1 MKPDASSLLDARST
15 LQQIAD
21 NASLAVYAKD
31 FDGRLLFVNREFER
45 IVGRPV
51 DAIVGCLD
59 TEVFPAA
66 TAEGFRR
73 NDRRVLEELRTLEFE
88 ELVEVGGE
96 KRVYLSQKFP
106 LLRPDGR
113 AYAVCG
119 VSTDI
124 TARKRA
130 EEALRAAAT
139 AVSAEGGETVFGTL
153 TRAIAAILDV
163 DVAFIAI
170 FDDDAPGRM
179 RTLAAMLDGA
189 MLRNFEYELEG
200 SPCAKVVGRA
210 FRMVKSGVRCEFP
223 PGTLFEV
230 KGMDSYAAFPLND
243 SAGRP
248 LGLIATMDR
257 APMRDALLAESLL
270 RIFAA
275 RAIAEVERSRGEA
288 ALRRSEASYRAVF
301 EATEDA
307 MFIHDWDTGAILDVN
322 PKACAVYGYAPGE
335 FRSLRL
341 DDLSS
346 GEPPYTA
353 AHAAHHI
360 ARAKR
365 GEVVAFEWHRRNRDG
380 TLHWDEVYLK
390 AVEIA
395 GRPRVLA
402 CTREITARKAA
413 EQALRES
420 GEQYRAIFNS
430 AVDGLTLWDADGRI
444 VDVNAS
450 FLSMFRYPRAEVL
463 GSDGGVVPDALREH
477 CRSRLASVLAGEPCR
492 SELRVARRDGTL
504 FDVEVRGVAMQ
515 YRDRPHVLAIVR
527 DLTPQREAERA
538 RAELEAR
545 LRQAQKMEA
554 IGQMAGGIAHD
565 FNNLLTT
572 ILGYV
577 TLASDAAPDARV
589 RHYLEEARSASGRA
603 RDLIAQMLAFSR
615 GRRGNPRPVAID
627 AVTGEVIRLLRSSFP
642 SSVTIATEFTP
653 GTPAAVIDPVQ
664 LEQVVLNLCINARD
678 AMGSR
683 GEIRVRIGRASVGAQ
698 ACASC
703 RGSASGDWV
712 ELSVEDTGAG
722 VPPEVRERIFEPFF
736 TTKEVG
742 QGTGMGLATV
752 HGIVHEH
759 GGHLLVERGPEGGAR
774 FRALFPA
781 AQQASGA
788 GESERERAPGLPRGT
803 LAGRVVLVDDEPAV
817 ARFMAELLSHWGLA
831 VRTFGDPHAALDA
844 LRADPSS
851 ADLVL
856 TDQTMPGMTGL
867 DLARACRA
875 LPAPMPVVLY
885 TGYADGAPR
894 GALDAAGV
902 AALVH
907 KPVDPGALFDTL
919 RSLLDP
925 SRWRAA

>member
-1 MKPDASSLLDARST
+1 MKPDDSPLLDARST

-45 IVGRPV
+45 IAGRPAE
-51 DAIVGCLD
+51 AIVGRLD
-59 TEVFPAA
+59 TEIFPAA
-66 TAEGFRR
+66 TAEEFRR

-88 ELVEVGGE
+88 EPVEVAGQ

-106 LLRPDGR
+106 LLDAGGR

-119 VSTDI
+119 VSADI
-124 TARKRA
+124 TARKRS

-139 AVSAEGGETVFGTL
+139 AVSVEGGETVFATL
-153 TRAIAAILDV
+153 TRAVAAILDV
-163 DVAFIAI
+163 DVAFIAV
-170 FDDDAPGRM
+170 FDDDAPGRV
-179 RTLAAMLDGA
+179 RTLAAMLDGT

-200 SPCAKVVGRA
+200 TPCARVVGRA
-210 FRMVKSGVRCEFP
+210 FRMVESGVRREFP

-230 KGMDSYAAFPLND
+230 KGMDGYAAFPLND

-275 RAIAEVERSRGEA
+275 RAVAEIERARGEA

-322 PKACAVYGYAPGE
+322 PKACAVYGYSPEE
-335 FRSLRL
+335 FRTLGLGAISA
-341 DDLSS
+341 

-365 GEVVAFEWHRRNRDG
+365 GEVVVFEWHRRNRDG
-380 TLHWDEVYLK
+380 TLHWDEVCLK

-402 CTREITARKAA
+402 CTREVTARKAT

-420 GEQYRAIFNS
+420 GEQYRAIFNT
-430 AVDGLTLWDADGRI
+430 AVDGLALWDAGGRV
-444 VDVNAS
+444 VDANAS
-450 FLSMFRYPRAEVL
+450 FLAMFGRSRD
-463 GSDGGVVPDALREH
+463 GSGDGVVVPDALRDY
-477 CRSRLASVLAGEPCR
+477 CRDRLASVLAGEACR
-492 SELRVARRDGTL
+492 TELRAGRSDGSL

-515 YRDRPHVLAIVR
+515 YRDRPHLLAIVR

-538 RAELEAR
+538 RAELEDR

-554 IGQMAGGIAHD
+554 IGRMAGGIAHD

-577 TLASDAAPDARV
+577 TLAADASADARI
-589 RHYLEEARSASGRA
+589 RHYLEEARSASDRA
-603 RDLIAQMLAFSR
+603 RDLIAQLLAFSR
-615 GRRGNPRPVAID
+615 GRRGHPRAVALD
-627 AVTGEVIRLLRSSFP
+627 TVAGEVIRLLRSSFP
-642 SSVTIATEFTP
+642 SSVTIAADVAP
-653 GTPAAVIDPVQ
+653 GTPPAIVDPVQ

-678 AMGSR
+678 AMRSR
-683 GEIRVRIGRASVGAQ
+683 GEIRVRIGRARLGAE
-698 ACASC
+698 ACTSC
-703 RGSASGDWV
+703 RGPASGEWV
-712 ELSVEDTGAG
+712 ELSVEDTGPG
-722 VPPEVRERIFEPFF
+722 VPPGIRERIFEPFF
-736 TTKEVG
+736 TTKDAG

-752 HGIVHEH
+752 HGIVHGH
-759 GGHLLVERGPEGGAR
+759 GGHVLVERGPEGGAR
-774 FRALFPA
+774 FRVLLPA
-781 AQQASGA
+781 APEAADVDGT
-788 GESERERAPGLPRGT
+788 ERAPAAGLPHGR
-803 LAGRVVLVDDEPAV
+803 LEGRVLLVDDEPAV
-817 ARFMAELLSHWGLA
+817 AGFMTELLSHWGLA
-831 VRTFGDPHAALDA
+831 VRSFLEPRAALEA
-844 LRADPSS
+844 LREDPSS

-856 TDQTMPGMTGL
+856 SDFTMPGMTGL
-867 DLARACRA
+867 ELARECRT
-875 LPAPMPVVLY
+875 LPVRAPVVLY
-885 TGYADGAPR
+885 TGYAESAPR

-902 AALVH
+902 AALLH
-907 KPVDPGALFDTL
+907 KPVDPGALFATL
-919 RSLLDP
+919 RALLGRPGTADRP
-925 SRWRAA
+925 

>member
-1 MKPDASSLLDARST
+1 MKPDDSPLLDARST

-21 NASLAVYAKD
+21 NAMLAVYAKD

-45 IVGRPV
+45 IAGRPV
-51 DAIVGCLD
+51 DAIVGRLD
-59 TEVFPAA
+59 TEIFPAA

-73 NDRRVLEELRTLEFE
+73 NDRRVLEELRALEFE
-88 ELVEVGGE
+88 EPVEVGGE

-124 TARKRA
+124 TERKRA

-139 AVSAEGGETVFGTL
+139 AVSAEGGESVFGTL

-179 RTLAAMLDGA
+179 RTLAAMLDGG

-210 FRMVKSGVRCEFP
+210 FRMVESGVRCEFP

-275 RAIAEVERSRGEA
+275 RAIAEVERARGEA

-322 PKACAVYGYAPGE
+322 PKACAVYGYTPGE
-335 FRSLRL
+335 FRALGL
-341 DDLSS
+341 EAVGA

-365 GEVVAFEWHRRNRDG
+365 GEVVVFEWHRRNRDG

-430 AVDGLTLWDADGRI
+430 AVDGLALWSAGGRI
-444 VDVNAS
+444 VDANAS
-450 FLSMFRYPRAEVL
+450 FLAMFGRSRGEVV
-463 GSDGGVVPDALREH
+463 GGDGDVVPDAMRDY
-477 CRSRLASVLAGEPCR
+477 CRTRLASVLAGEPCR
-492 SELRVARRDGTL
+492 TELRVARRDGTL

-538 RAELEAR
+538 RAELEDR

-554 IGQMAGGIAHD
+554 IGRMAGGIAHD

-577 TLASDAAPDARV
+577 TLAAEASPDARL
-589 RHYLEEARSASGRA
+589 RRYLDEARSASGRA

-615 GRRGNPRPVAID
+615 GRRGRPRPVALD
-627 AVTGEVIRLLRSSFP
+627 AVAGEVIRLLRSSLP
-642 SSVTIATEFTP
+642 SSVTISTDVAPE
-653 GTPAAVIDPVQ
+653 TPAAVVDPVQ
-664 LEQVVLNLCINARD
+664 LEQVVLNLGLNARD

-683 GEIRVRIGRASVGAQ
+683 GEIRVRIGRARLGAET
-698 ACASC
+698 CSSC
-703 RGSASGDWV
+703 GGPASGEWV
-712 ELSVEDTGAG
+712 ELSVEDTGPG
-722 VPPEVRERIFEPFF
+722 VPPGVRDRIFEPFF
-736 TTKEVG
+736 TTKEAG

-759 GGHLLVERGPEGGAR
+759 GGHVLLESGPEGGAR
-774 FRALFPA
+774 FRVLFPA
-781 AQQASGA
+781 AQQASDAVDAERVEAA
-788 GESERERAPGLPRGT
+788 GFPRGT

-817 ARFMAELLSHWGLA
+817 AGYMAELLTQWGLA
-831 VRTFGDPHAALDA
+831 VRTFLDPRAALEA
-844 LRADPSS
+844 LRDDPSF

-856 TDQTMPGMTGL
+856 TDYTMPGMSGL
-867 DLARACRA
+867 ELARACRA
-875 LPAPMPVVLY
+875 LPVRAPVVLY
-885 TGYADGAPR
+885 TGYAESTPR
-894 GALDAAGV
+894 GARDAAGV
-902 AALVH
+902 AALVR
-907 KPVDPGALFDTL
+907 KPVDPGALFETL
-919 RSLLDP
+919 RSLLA
-925 SRWRAA
+925 RGA